1 MLTERSLTVIE
12 GDARVAC
19 RHLSEVLGYNRVNDL
34 HRLIENKREELE
46 DFGGIFLREEKNPS
60 AKGGRP
66 TKSYFLNEHQATAIC
81 MWAETAKAREARRLI
96 IEVFTRWRHGE
107 PLPPATVDP
116 FRAQRERVSDVS
128 QTIEQL
134 SNLTGIAAEVT
145 YLPIWGNGRRP
156 NWWANVEMRQFLTDS
171 HRQVFLKQA
180 VAEAKRRWPDW
191 PVSTA
196 ALQRYWARLDEVRG
210 VTPPVQKLRLIS
222 VNRRTDE

>member
-1 MLTERSLTVIE
+1 MLTERSLTVID
-12 GDARVAC
+12 GDAR
-19 RHLSEVLGYNRVNDL
+19 LSDKHISDVLGYGRVNDL
-34 HRLIENKREELE
+34 HRIIRKHEAELE
-46 DFGGIFLREEKNPS
+46 SYGELLCRTGKAS
-60 AKGGRP
+60 GGRP
-66 TKSYFLNEHQATAIC
+66 SLTFLLNEAQATLIC
-81 MWAETAKAREARRLI
+81 MFSRTDRAAEARRLI